1 MVTLQFYREL
11 GEVCPERHAF
21 LAVTERH

>member
-1 MVTLQFYREL
+1 MVTLQFCSEL
-11 GEVCPERHAF
+11 GKVCPERHAF